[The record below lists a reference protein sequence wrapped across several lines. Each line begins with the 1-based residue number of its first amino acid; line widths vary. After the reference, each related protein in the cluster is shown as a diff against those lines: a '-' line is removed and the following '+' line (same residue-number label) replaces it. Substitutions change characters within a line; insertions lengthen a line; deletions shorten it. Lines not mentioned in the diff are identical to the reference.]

1 MINTV
6 VEKAKGFLMA
16 PTKTFQETR
25 TESLGDAFRYYVVL
39 LIIFTVLYAIV
50 SVAVG
55 MVMYT
60 DSLNQ
65 LAATGMLGSAMAE
78 LLENF
83 SGFIVALQIFFVYLL
98 FLILLIG
105 VFLDALFYHVFV
117 ILFGGEKGF
126 VQTIKTM
133 MYASTPWFLLG
144 WIPYISIIGVIWA
157 LILFILGIKENQ
169 EMTLGRA
176 ILAVL
181 VPIVLIFILF
191 ILGAV
196 VIGALV
202 AGIMD
207 MIPLVS

>member
-1 MINTV
+1 MINAV
-6 VEKAKGFLMA
+6 VEKAKGFLLA

-39 LIIFTVLYAIV
+39 LVIFTILYAIV

-65 LAATGMLGSAMAE
+65 LTATGMFGSDLAE

-83 SGFIVALQIFFVYLL
+83 SGFIIALQIFFVYLL
-98 FLILLIG
+98 FLVLLIG

-133 MYASTPWFLLG
+133 MYAATPWFLLG
-144 WIPYISIIGVIWA
+144 WIPYISIIGGIWA

-181 VPIVLIFILF
+181 VPIVLILILF

-196 VIGALV
+196 VIGALF
-202 AGIMD
+202 AGIME

>member
-1 MINTV
+1 MINAV

-39 LIIFTVLYAIV
+39 LIIFTILYAIV

-65 LAATGMLGSAMAE
+65 LAATGMFGSSLAE

-83 SGFIVALQIFFVYLL
+83 SGFIVALEIFFVYLL
-98 FLILLIG
+98 FLVLLIG

-133 MYASTPWFLLG
+133 MYAATPWFLLG
-144 WIPYISIIGVIWA
+144 WIPYISIIGAIWA

-176 ILAVL
+176 LLSVL
-181 VPIVLIFILF
+181 VPLVLILILF

-202 AGIMD
+202 GGIME